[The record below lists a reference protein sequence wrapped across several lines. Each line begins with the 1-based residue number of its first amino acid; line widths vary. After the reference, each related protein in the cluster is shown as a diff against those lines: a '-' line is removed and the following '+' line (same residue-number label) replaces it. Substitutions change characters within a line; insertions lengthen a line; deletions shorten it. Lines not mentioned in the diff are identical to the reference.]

1 METEIKLE
9 DILKE
14 MREIIGDQAQQIA
27 ILKANIAL
35 LLSKEATPTS

>member
-1 METEIKLE
+1 METQVKIE

-27 ILKANIAL
+27 ILKATINNEE
-35 LLSKEATPTS
+35 KPQP